1 MRAVR
6 GAPQAA
12 RKPPFRILLNDM
24 SHLADLIASDRF
36 IITSELNPP
45 KGTRLDGVFEK
56 ADTLKDCIDAF
67 NVTDSHAA
75 HMSMAPLP
83 AAHLLLKRGIEPIL
97 QITTRDRN
105 RIALQSDLLGASALG
120 VENVVFMGGDPPS
133 AGDHPDA
140 KPVFDVF
147 SSMMLKAARAMEQ
160 GHDMAG
166 NALDG
171 NPTFCLGAVCNPGA
185 DDLDDELR
193 RMEEKLDAGARFF
206 QTQAIFE
213 PEQFE
218 RFARAAEGLDAV
230 MLAGIIPLKSV
241 KMARYMN
248 TRVPGIHIPEPLVQR
263 ISDAKDRRA
272 ESIEIASNIARQV
285 RGMCRGLHVMAIGWE
300 DVIPEVLEAAGV
312 QREG

>member
-1 MRAVR
+1 MTR
-6 GAPQAA
+6 
-12 RKPPFRILLNDM
+12 
-24 SHLADLIASDRF
+24 LADLIGSDRF

-45 KGTRLDGVFEK
+45 KGTRLEALFGK
-56 ADTLKDCIDAF
+56 ARQLEPFVDAF
-67 NVTDSHAA
+67 NLTDSHAA
-75 HMSMAPLP
+75 HMSMTPLA
-83 AAHLLLKRGIEPIL
+83 AAHLLKQRGAEPIL

-105 RIALQSDLLGASALG
+105 RIALQADLLGAYALG

-147 SSMMLKAARAMEQ
+147 SSMMLKAARAMEN

-166 NALDG
+166 NPLDG
-171 NPTFCLGAVCNPGA
+171 NPSFCLGAVCNPGA

-193 RMEEKLDAGARFF
+193 RTEEKLEAGARFF

-213 PEQFE
+213 PDKFE
-218 RFARAAEGLDAV
+218 RFVRAAEGMEAV
-230 MLAGIIPLKSV
+230 LLAGIIPLKSA

-248 TRVPGIHIPEPLVQR
+248 TRVPGIHIPESLVEK
-263 ISDAKDRRA
+263 ISRADDRRA
-272 ESIEIASNIARQV
+272 TSIDIAAAIARDV

-300 DVIPEVLEAAGV
+300 DVIPEVLAAAGV
-312 QREG
+312 ERNR